1 MKIVSGC
8 YKGVPF
14 CIPREIGD
22 VDGFVD
28 VNQEEI
34 AKYELDSI
42 TERFKEMDIHMES
55 SDSEED
61 DNVIDFAEIEGL
73 NDISLQEYQQNIAWR
88 HEM

>member
-1 MKIVSGC
+1 M
-8 YKGVPF
+8 
-14 CIPREIGD
+14 
-22 VDGFVD
+22 DGFVD

-42 TERFKEMDIHMES
+42 TERFKEMKIPIES

-61 DNVIDFAEIEGL
+61 DNDNVIDFAEIEGL

>member
-1 MKIVSGC
+1 M
-8 YKGVPF
+8 
-14 CIPREIGD
+14 
-22 VDGFVD
+22 DGFVD

-42 TERFKEMDIHMES
+42 TERFKEMKIPIES
-55 SDSEED
+55 SDSED
-61 DNVIDFAEIEGL
+61 DDNDNVIDFAEIEGL

>member
-1 MKIVSGC
+1 M
-8 YKGVPF
+8 
-14 CIPREIGD
+14 
-22 VDGFVD
+22 DGFVD

-42 TERFKEMDIHMES
+42 TERFKEMKIPMES
-55 SDSEED
+55 SDSEEGD
-61 DNVIDFAEIEGL
+61 NDNVIDFAEIEGL

>member
-1 MKIVSGC
+1 M
-8 YKGVPF
+8 
-14 CIPREIGD
+14 
-22 VDGFVD
+22 DGFVD

-42 TERFKEMDIHMES
+42 TERFKEMKIPMES

-61 DNVIDFAEIEGL
+61 DNDNFIDFAEIEGL

>member
-1 MKIVSGC
+1 M
-8 YKGVPF
+8 
-14 CIPREIGD
+14 
-22 VDGFVD
+22 DGFVD

-42 TERFKEMDIHMES
+42 TERFKEMKIPMEL

-61 DNVIDFAEIEGL
+61 DNDYVIDFAEIEGL

>member
-1 MKIVSGC
+1 
-8 YKGVPF
+8 
-14 CIPREIGD
+14 

-42 TERFKEMDIHMES
+42 TERFKEMKIPMES

-61 DNVIDFAEIEGL
+61 DNDNVIDFAEIEGL